1 VAKQE
6 ARPLFCA
13 HPEAIFAARCR
24 FSARNFFAKRPD
36 LVHPKLVSKLP
47 STATDAGATPPG
59 KAASALN
66 TRAAGIVGLAVLC
79 SRLLGLA
86 RELLLARLFGA
97 GMAMD
102 AFKVAFRIPNLLRD
116 LFAEGALSTAFV
128 TVFSKKIATGED
140 ASAWALANKV
150 ATLAT
155 VVLSAV
161 VLAGMGLAPLLV
173 GQLAGGFAPEKAALT
188 VLLTQIMFPFIL
200 LVSLSALVMGLLNA
214 KDVFGAP
221 AMASSFFNI
230 GSIVGGIALAYWL
243 DPLFGPDALIGLSV
257 GTLIGGGAQ
266 WIAQFPALRRVGYRF
281 RPDFRWSDEGVRHV
295 LRLMG
300 PAVVA
305 ASAVQ
310 INVMINSKFASHIPG
325 DGPVSWL
332 DYAFRLM
339 QLPLGIFGVAIG
351 TVTLP
356 LVSRHAANG
365 DTGALRSTLARGL
378 RLGLLLTVPSTV
390 GLICLADPIISLI
403 YESGK
408 FDGESSRQTAAALR
422 YYALGLAAYSGI
434 KVLAPAFYAIDRR
447 TTPMLVSFGAIGVNL
462 LLNWLFTF
470 RMGMGHCGLALSTG
484 CVALANFLA
493 LYVLMRSAL
502 GAMESRQ
509 LLAGLARILAA
520 GAVLSAVCV
529 YGGEW
534 VGLGGSEGGKLLLSA
549 RLGVVI
555 AAGATAFFA
564 CAQLLGVA
572 EMDDLLGAVRRRLR
586 R

>member
-1 VAKQE
+1 VG
-6 ARPLFCA
+6 
-13 HPEAIFAARCR
+13 
-24 FSARNFFAKRPD
+24 
-36 LVHPKLVSKLP
+36 VSTLP
-47 STATDAGATPPG
+47 TSETDAGASSGSKPRPV
-59 KAASALN
+59 LN
-66 TRAAGIVGLAVLC
+66 TRAAGIVGLAVMC

-97 GMAMD
+97 GLAMD

-128 TVFSKKIATGED
+128 TVFSKKTATGED

-161 VLAGMGLAPLLV
+161 VLLGIGLAPLLV

-200 LVSLSALVMGLLNA
+200 LVSLAALAMGLLNA

-230 GSIVGGIALAYWL
+230 GSIVGGVALAYFM
-243 DPLFGPDALIGLSV
+243 DPQFGPNALVGLSI
-257 GTLIGGGAQ
+257 GTLIGGAAQ
-266 WIAQFPALRRVGYRF
+266 LLAQFPALRRVGYRF

-300 PAVVA
+300 PAVIA

-339 QLPLGIFGVAIG
+339 QLPLGVFGVAIG

-365 DTGALRSTLARGL
+365 DTPALRSTLARGL
-378 RLGLLLTVPSTV
+378 RLGLLLTVPSTL
-390 GLICLADPIISLI
+390 GLMFLAEPIISLI

-408 FDGESSRQTAAALR
+408 FDAEATRQTAAALR

-447 TTPMLVSFGAIGVNL
+447 TTPMMVSFGAIGVNL
-462 LLNWLFTF
+462 ALNWLFTY
-470 RMGMGHCGLALSTG
+470 RLGMGHCGLALSTG

-493 LYVLMRSAL
+493 LYLLMRSAL
-502 GAMESRQ
+502 GALESRD
-509 LLAGLARILAA
+509 LLVGLGKVLVA
-520 GAVLSAVCV
+520 GAALAAVCV
-529 YGGEW
+529 YGGGF
-534 VGLGGSEGGKLLLSA
+534 VGLGTAGGGKLILGAQLGGVITVAALTFFVCA
-549 RLGVVI
+549 RL
-555 AAGATAFFA
+555 
-564 CAQLLGVA
+564 LRVA
-572 EMDDLLGAVRRRLR
+572 EMEDLLGAVRRRLKR
-586 R
+586 

>member
-1 VAKQE
+1 MRHSVG
-6 ARPLFCA
+6 
-13 HPEAIFAARCR
+13 
-24 FSARNFFAKRPD
+24 
-36 LVHPKLVSKLP
+36 VSNLP
-47 STATDAGATPPG
+47 TSQTDAGASSGG
-59 KAASALN
+59 KAHTALN
-66 TRAAGIVGLAVLC
+66 ARAAGIVGLAVMC

-97 GMAMD
+97 GLAMD

-128 TVFSKKIATGED
+128 TVFSKKTATGED

-150 ATLAT
+150 ATLAA
-155 VVLSAV
+155 VVLSAL
-161 VLAGMGLAPLLV
+161 VLVGIGLAPLLV

-230 GSIVGGIALAYWL
+230 GSIVGGVALAYFI
-243 DPLFGPDALIGLSV
+243 DPQFGPDALVGLSV
-257 GTLIGGGAQ
+257 GTLIGGAAQ
-266 WIAQFPALRRVGYRF
+266 LCAQFPALHRVGYRF
-281 RPDFRWSDEGVRHV
+281 RPDFRWSDEGVRNV

-300 PAVVA
+300 PAVIA

-339 QLPLGIFGVAIG
+339 QLPLGVFGVAIG

-365 DTGALRSTLARGL
+365 DTPALRSTLARGL
-378 RLGLLLTVPSTV
+378 RLGLLLTVPSTL
-390 GLICLADPIISLI
+390 GLVFLAEPIISLI

-408 FDGESSRQTAAALR
+408 FDAEASQQTAAALR

-462 LLNWLFTF
+462 GLNWLFTY
-470 RMGMGHCGLALSTG
+470 RLGMGHCGLALSTG

-493 LYVLMRSAL
+493 LYLLMRSAL
-502 GAMESRQ
+502 GTLESRQ
-509 LLAGLARILAA
+509 LLVGLAKVLLA
-520 GAVLSAVCV
+520 GAVLAAVCFF
-529 YGGEW
+529 GGEA
-534 VGLGGSEGGKLLLSA
+534 VGLGVPGGGKLLLGA
-549 RLGVVI
+549 RLGGVI
-555 AAGATAFFA
+555 AVAALAFFVSA
-564 CAQLLGVA
+564 RLLGVA
-572 EMDDLLGAVRRRLR
+572 EMDDLLGAVRRRLKR
-586 R
+586 

>member
-1 VAKQE
+1 MG
-6 ARPLFCA
+6 
-13 HPEAIFAARCR
+13 
-24 FSARNFFAKRPD
+24 
-36 LVHPKLVSKLP
+36 VSNLP
-47 STATDAGATPPG
+47 TSQTDASTISGG
-59 KAASALN
+59 KARTALN

-97 GMAMD
+97 GMTMD

-128 TVFSKKIATGED
+128 TVFSKKTATGED

-150 ATLAT
+150 ATLAA

-161 VLAGMGLAPLLV
+161 VLLGIGLAPLLV

-230 GSIVGGIALAYWL
+230 GSIVGGVALAYFI
-243 DPLFGPDALIGLSV
+243 DPQFGPDALVGLSV
-257 GTLIGGGAQ
+257 GTLIGGAAQ
-266 WIAQFPALRRVGYRF
+266 LCAQFPALHRVGYRF
-281 RPDFRWSDEGVRHV
+281 RPDFRWSDEGVRNV

-300 PAVVA
+300 PAVIA

-339 QLPLGIFGVAIG
+339 QLPLGLFGVAIG

-365 DTGALRSTLARGL
+365 DTPALRSTLARGL
-378 RLGLLLTVPSTV
+378 RLGLLLTVPSTL
-390 GLICLADPIISLI
+390 GLVFLADPIISLI

-408 FDGESSRQTAAALR
+408 FDAEASRQTAAALR

-462 LLNWLFTF
+462 GLNWLFTY
-470 RMGMGHCGLALSTG
+470 RLGMGHCGLALSTG

-493 LYVLMRSAL
+493 LYLLMRSAL
-502 GAMESRQ
+502 GTLESRQ
-509 LLAGLARILAA
+509 LLVGLAKVLLAGGVLAA
-520 GAVLSAVCV
+520 VCFF
-529 YGGEW
+529 GSEA
-534 VGLGGSEGGKLLLSA
+534 VGLGVPGGGKLLLGV
-549 RLGVVI
+549 RLGGVI
-555 AAGATAFFA
+555 AAAAVAFFVSA
-564 CAQLLGVA
+564 RLLGVA
-572 EMDDLLGAVRRRLR
+572 EMDDLLGAVRRRLKR
-586 R
+586 

>member
-1 VAKQE
+1 M
-6 ARPLFCA
+6 
-13 HPEAIFAARCR
+13 
-24 FSARNFFAKRPD
+24 SN
-36 LVHPKLVSKLP
+36 LP
-47 STATDAGATPPG
+47 TSQTDAGASSGG
-59 KAASALN
+59 KARTTLN

-79 SRLLGLA
+79 SRVLGLA

-128 TVFSKKIATGED
+128 TVFSKKTATGED

-150 ATLAT
+150 ATLAA
-155 VVLSAV
+155 VVLSAL
-161 VLAGMGLAPLLV
+161 VLVGIGLAPLLV

-230 GSIVGGIALAYWL
+230 GSIVGGVALAYYI
-243 DPLFGPDALIGLSV
+243 DPQFGPNALVGLSV
-257 GTLIGGGAQ
+257 GTLIGGAAQ
-266 WIAQFPALRRVGYRF
+266 LCAQFPALYRVGYRF
-281 RPDFRWSDEGVRHV
+281 RPDFQWSDEGVRNV

-300 PAVVA
+300 PAVIA

-339 QLPLGIFGVAIG
+339 QLPLGLFGVAIG

-365 DTGALRSTLARGL
+365 DTPALRSTLARGL
-378 RLGLLLTVPSTV
+378 RLGLLLTVPSTL
-390 GLICLADPIISLI
+390 GLVFLADPIISLI

-408 FDGESSRQTAAALR
+408 FDAEATRQTAAALR

-462 LLNWLFTF
+462 GLNWLFTY
-470 RMGMGHCGLALSTG
+470 RLGMGHCGLALSTG

-493 LYVLMRSAL
+493 LYLLMRSAL
-502 GAMESRQ
+502 GTLESRQ
-509 LLAGLARILAA
+509 LLVGLGKVLLA
-520 GAVLSAVCV
+520 GAVLAAVCIL
-529 YGGEW
+529 GGESI
-534 VGLGGSEGGKLLLSA
+534 GLGVPGGGKLLLSL
-549 RLGVVI
+549 RLAGVI
-555 AAGATAFFA
+555 AVAAVAFFVSA
-564 CAQLLGVA
+564 RLLGVA
-572 EMDDLLGAVRRRLR
+572 EMDDLLGAVRRRLKR
-586 R
+586 

>member
-1 VAKQE
+1 MGHRVGVSQSPSAE
-6 ARPLFCA
+6 TNVDPNSPGRAR
-13 HPEAIFAARCR
+13 
-24 FSARNFFAKRPD
+24 S
-36 LVHPKLVSKLP
+36 S
-47 STATDAGATPPG
+47 
-59 KAASALN
+59 LN
-66 TRAAGIVGLAVLC
+66 TRAAGVVGLAVLC

-128 TVFSKKIATGED
+128 TVFSKKTATGDD

-155 VVLSAV
+155 VVLSGV

-188 VLLTQIMFPFIL
+188 VWLTQIMFPFIL

-230 GSIVGGIALAYWL
+230 GSIVGGIALAYWM
-243 DPLFGPDALIGLSV
+243 DPQFGPDALVGLAV
-257 GTLIGGGAQ
+257 GTLIGGAAQ
-266 WIAQFPALRRVGYRF
+266 LLAQFPALRRVGYRF
-281 RPDFRWSDEGVRHV
+281 DPDFRWSDEGVRHV

-300 PAVVA
+300 PAVIA

-339 QLPLGIFGVAIG
+339 QLPLGVFGVAIG

-365 DTGALRSTLARGL
+365 DQGALRSTLARGL
-378 RLGLLLTVPSTV
+378 RLGLLLTVPSTL
-390 GLICLADPIISLI
+390 GLVFLADPIISLI

-408 FDGESSRQTAAALR
+408 FDAESSRQTAAALR

-462 LLNWLFTF
+462 VLNWLFTF
-470 RMGMGHCGLALSTG
+470 RLGMGHCGLALSTG
-484 CVALANFLA
+484 CVATANFLA
-493 LYVLMRSAL
+493 LYLLMRSAV
-502 GAMESRQ
+502 GTMESGR
-509 LLAGLARILAA
+509 LLTGLLKILVA
-520 GAVLSAVCV
+520 GAVLAAVCV
-529 YGGEW
+529 YGGDLLQ
-534 VGLGGSEGGKLLLSA
+534 LGVAGGGKLSLGL
-549 RLGVVI
+549 RLGAVI
-555 AAGATAFFA
+555 AAAALAFFA
-564 CAQLLGVA
+564 CARLLGVD
-572 EMDDLLGAVRRRLR
+572 EMDDLVGALRRRLKR
-586 R
+586 

>member
-1 VAKQE
+1 
-6 ARPLFCA
+6 
-13 HPEAIFAARCR
+13 
-24 FSARNFFAKRPD
+24 
-36 LVHPKLVSKLP
+36 VSTSP
-47 STATDAGATPPG
+47 NSETNAGANSSA
-59 KAASALN
+59 KARSTLN

-128 TVFSKKIATGED
+128 TVFSKKTATGDD

-150 ATLAT
+150 ATLAS
-155 VVLSAV
+155 VVLSLV
-161 VLAGMGLAPLLV
+161 VLLGISLAPLLV

-230 GSIVGGIALAYWL
+230 GSIVGGVALAYFL
-243 DPLFGPDALIGLSV
+243 DPQFGPKALVGLSV
-257 GTLIGGGAQ
+257 GTLIGGAAQ
-266 WIAQFPALRRVGYRF
+266 LFAQFPALHRVGYRF
-281 RPDFRWSDEGVRHV
+281 RPDFRWGDEGVRNV

-300 PAVVA
+300 PAVIA

-339 QLPLGIFGVAIG
+339 QLPLGLFGVAIG

-356 LVSRHAANG
+356 LVARHAANA
-365 DTGALRSTLARGL
+365 DTPALRSTLARGL
-378 RLGLLLTVPSTV
+378 RLGLLLTVPSTL
-390 GLICLADPIISLI
+390 GLVFLADPIISLI

-408 FDGESSRQTAAALR
+408 FDAEASRQTAAALR
-422 YYALGLAAYSGI
+422 FYALGLAAYSGI

-462 LLNWLFTF
+462 GLNWLFTF
-470 RMGMGHCGLALSTG
+470 QMGMGHCGLALSTG
-484 CVALANFLA
+484 CVAMANFLA
-493 LYVLMRSAL
+493 LYLLMRSAL
-502 GAMESRQ
+502 GALESRQ
-509 LLAGLARILAA
+509 LLVGLAKVLLA
-520 GAVLSAVCV
+520 GAVLAAVCV
-529 YGGEW
+529 FGGELL
-534 VGLGGSEGGKLLLSA
+534 GLGTPGGGKLLLSA
-549 RLGVVI
+549 RLGAVI
-555 AAGATAFFA
+555 TAAAVAFFVSA
-564 CAQLLGVA
+564 RLLRVE
-572 EMDDLLGAVRRRLR
+572 EMDDLLGAVRRRLKR
-586 R
+586 

>member
-1 VAKQE
+1 MTQRPSKETNANAGSPAQ
-6 ARPLFCA
+6 AR
-13 HPEAIFAARCR
+13 
-24 FSARNFFAKRPD
+24 S
-36 LVHPKLVSKLP
+36 S
-47 STATDAGATPPG
+47 
-59 KAASALN
+59 LN

-128 TVFSKKIATGED
+128 TVFSKKIATEND

-161 VLAGMGLAPLLV
+161 VLAGMGMAPLLV

-188 VLLTQIMFPFIL
+188 VWLTQIMFPFIL

-230 GSIVGGIALAYWL
+230 GSIVGGIALAYWI
-243 DPLFGPDALIGLSV
+243 DPSFGPNALVGLAV
-257 GTLIGGGAQ
+257 GTLIGGAAQ
-266 WIAQFPALRRVGYRF
+266 LLAQFPALRRVGFRF
-281 RPDFRWSDEGVRHV
+281 CLDFRWSDEGVRQV

-300 PAVVA
+300 PAVIA

-356 LVSRHAANG
+356 LVSRHAATG
-365 DTGALRSTLARGL
+365 DTNALRATLARGL
-378 RLGLLLTVPSTV
+378 RLGLLLTVPSTL
-390 GLICLADPIISLI
+390 GLVFLAEPIISLI

-408 FDGESSRQTAAALR
+408 FDAESSRQTAAALR

-484 CVALANFLA
+484 CVATANFLA
-493 LYVLMRSAL
+493 LYFLMRSAL
-502 GAMESRQ
+502 GALESGR
-509 LLAGLARILAA
+509 LLVGLAKILIA
-520 GAVLSAVCV
+520 GVVLAAVCV
-529 YGGEW
+529 FGSDLLQ
-534 VGLGGSEGGKLLLSA
+534 LGTAGGGKLGLGA
-549 RLGVVI
+549 RLGAVI
-555 AAGATAFFA
+555 ASAALAFFV
-564 CAQLLGVA
+564 CVRLLRVP
-572 EMDDLLGAVRRRLR
+572 EMDDLLGALRRRLKR
-586 R
+586 ST

>member
-1 VAKQE
+1 MSTFPTSETNAD
-6 ARPLFCA
+6 AN
-13 HPEAIFAARCR
+13 
-24 FSARNFFAKRPD
+24 SA
-36 LVHPKLVSKLP
+36 
-47 STATDAGATPPG
+47 G
-59 KAASALN
+59 KARTTLN

-128 TVFSKKIATGED
+128 TVFSKKTATGDD

-150 ATLAT
+150 ATLAA
-155 VVLSAV
+155 VVLSVV
-161 VLAGMGLAPLLV
+161 VLVGIGLAPLLV

-230 GSIVGGIALAYWL
+230 GSIVGGVALAYFL
-243 DPLFGPDALIGLSV
+243 DPQFGPKALVGLSV
-257 GTLIGGGAQ
+257 GTLIGGAAQ
-266 WIAQFPALRRVGYRF
+266 LCAQFPALHRVGYRF
-281 RPDFRWSDEGVRHV
+281 RPDFRWGDEGVRNV

-300 PAVVA
+300 PAVIA

-339 QLPLGIFGVAIG
+339 QLPLGLFGVAIG

-365 DTGALRSTLARGL
+365 DTPALRATLARGL
-378 RLGLLLTVPSTV
+378 RLGLLLTVPSTL
-390 GLICLADPIISLI
+390 GLVFLADPIISLI

-408 FDGESSRQTAAALR
+408 FDAEASRQTAAALR
-422 YYALGLAAYSGI
+422 FYALGLAAYSGI

-462 LLNWLFTF
+462 GLNWLFTF
-470 RMGMGHCGLALSTG
+470 QMGMGHCGLALSTG
-484 CVALANFLA
+484 CVAMANFLA
-493 LYVLMRSAL
+493 LYLLMRSAL
-502 GAMESRQ
+502 GALESRQ
-509 LLAGLARILAA
+509 LLVGLTKVLLA
-520 GAVLSAVCV
+520 GAVLAAVCV
-529 YGGEW
+529 FGGQFI
-534 VGLGGSEGGKLLLSA
+534 GLGVPGGGTLLLSA
-549 RLGVVI
+549 RLGAVI
-555 AAGATAFFA
+555 TAAAFAFFVSA
-564 CAQLLGVA
+564 RLLGVA
-572 EMDDLLGAVRRRLR
+572 EMDDLLGALRRRIIR
-586 R
+586 

>member
-1 VAKQE
+1 VG
-6 ARPLFCA
+6 
-13 HPEAIFAARCR
+13 
-24 FSARNFFAKRPD
+24 
-36 LVHPKLVSKLP
+36 VSTFP
-47 STATDAGATPPG
+47 TSETDAGASSGSKPRPV
-59 KAASALN
+59 LN
-66 TRAAGIVGLAVLC
+66 TRAAGIVGLAVMC

-97 GMAMD
+97 GLAMD

-128 TVFSKKIATGED
+128 TVFSKKTATGED

-155 VVLSAV
+155 VVLSVV
-161 VLAGMGLAPLLV
+161 VLLGIGLAPLLV

-200 LVSLSALVMGLLNA
+200 LVSLAALVMGLLNA

-230 GSIVGGIALAYWL
+230 GSIVGGVALAYFM
-243 DPLFGPDALIGLSV
+243 DPQFGPNALVGLSI
-257 GTLIGGGAQ
+257 GTLIGGAAQ
-266 WIAQFPALRRVGYRF
+266 LIAQFPALRRVGYRF

-300 PAVVA
+300 PAVIA

-339 QLPLGIFGVAIG
+339 QLPLGVFGVAIG

-365 DTGALRSTLARGL
+365 DTPALRSTLARGL
-378 RLGLLLTVPSTV
+378 RLGLLLTVPSTL
-390 GLICLADPIISLI
+390 GLIFLAEPIISLI

-408 FDGESSRQTAAALR
+408 FDAEATRQTAAALR

-447 TTPMLVSFGAIGVNL
+447 TTPMMVSFGAIGVNL
-462 LLNWLFTF
+462 ALNWLFTY
-470 RMGMGHCGLALSTG
+470 RLGMGHCGLALSTG

-493 LYVLMRSAL
+493 LYLLMRSAL
-502 GAMESRQ
+502 GALESRE
-509 LLAGLARILAA
+509 LLVGLGKVLVA
-520 GAVLSAVCV
+520 GAALVAVCV
-529 YGGEW
+529 YGGGFL
-534 VGLGGSEGGKLLLSA
+534 GLGTAGGGKLILGAQLGGVITVAALTFFVCA
-549 RLGVVI
+549 RL
-555 AAGATAFFA
+555 
-564 CAQLLGVA
+564 LRVA
-572 EMDDLLGAVRRRLR
+572 EMEDLLGAVRRRLKR
-586 R
+586 

>member
-1 VAKQE
+1 MSTSPNSETNANANSSAK
-6 ARPLFCA
+6 AR
-13 HPEAIFAARCR
+13 
-24 FSARNFFAKRPD
+24 
-36 LVHPKLVSKLP
+36 
-47 STATDAGATPPG
+47 ST
-59 KAASALN
+59 LN
-66 TRAAGIVGLAVLC
+66 ARAAGIVGLAVMC

-97 GMAMD
+97 GLAMD

-128 TVFSKKIATGED
+128 TVFSKKTATGED

-150 ATLAT
+150 ATLAA
-155 VVLSAV
+155 VVLSAL
-161 VLAGMGLAPLLV
+161 VLVGIGLAPLLV

-230 GSIVGGIALAYWL
+230 GSIVGGVALAYFI
-243 DPLFGPDALIGLSV
+243 DPQFGPNALVGLSV
-257 GTLIGGGAQ
+257 GTLIGGAAQ
-266 WIAQFPALRRVGYRF
+266 LCAQFPALHRVGYRF
-281 RPDFRWSDEGVRHV
+281 RPDFRWSDEGVRNV

-300 PAVVA
+300 PAVIA

-339 QLPLGIFGVAIG
+339 QLPLGVFGVAIG

-365 DTGALRSTLARGL
+365 DTPALRSTLARGL
-378 RLGLLLTVPSTV
+378 RLGLLLTVPSTL
-390 GLICLADPIISLI
+390 GLVFLAEPIISLI

-408 FDGESSRQTAAALR
+408 FDAEASQQTAAALR

-462 LLNWLFTF
+462 GLNWFFTY
-470 RMGMGHCGLALSTG
+470 RLGMGHCGLALSTG

-493 LYVLMRSAL
+493 LYLLMRSAL
-502 GAMESRQ
+502 GTLESRQ
-509 LLAGLARILAA
+509 LLVGLAKVLLA
-520 GAVLSAVCV
+520 GAVLAAVCFF
-529 YGGEW
+529 GGEA
-534 VGLGGSEGGKLLLSA
+534 VGLGVPGGGKLLLGA
-549 RLGVVI
+549 RLGGVI
-555 AAGATAFFA
+555 AVAALAFFVSA
-564 CAQLLGVA
+564 RLLGVA
-572 EMDDLLGAVRRRLR
+572 EMDDLLGAVRRRLKR
-586 R
+586 

>member
-1 VAKQE
+1 MG
-6 ARPLFCA
+6 
-13 HPEAIFAARCR
+13 
-24 FSARNFFAKRPD
+24 
-36 LVHPKLVSKLP
+36 VSTLP
-47 STATDAGATPPG
+47 TSETDAGASSGSKPRPV
-59 KAASALN
+59 LN
-66 TRAAGIVGLAVLC
+66 TRAAGIVGLAVMC

-97 GMAMD
+97 GLAMD

-128 TVFSKKIATGED
+128 TVFSKKTATGED

-155 VVLSAV
+155 VVLSVV
-161 VLAGMGLAPLLV
+161 VLLGIGLAPLLV

-200 LVSLSALVMGLLNA
+200 LVSLAALVMGLLNA

-230 GSIVGGIALAYWL
+230 GSIVGGVALAYFM
-243 DPLFGPDALIGLSV
+243 DPQFGPNALVGLSI
-257 GTLIGGGAQ
+257 GTLIGGAAQ
-266 WIAQFPALRRVGYRF
+266 LVAQFPALRRVGYRF

-300 PAVVA
+300 PAVIA

-339 QLPLGIFGVAIG
+339 QLPLGVFGVAIG

-365 DTGALRSTLARGL
+365 DTPALRSTLARGL
-378 RLGLLLTVPSTV
+378 RLGLLLTVPSTL
-390 GLICLADPIISLI
+390 GLVFLAEPIISLI

-408 FDGESSRQTAAALR
+408 FDAEATRQTAAALR

-462 LLNWLFTF
+462 ALNWLFTY
-470 RMGMGHCGLALSTG
+470 RLGMGHCGLALSTG

-493 LYVLMRSAL
+493 LYLLMRSAL
-502 GAMESRQ
+502 GALESRQ
-509 LLAGLARILAA
+509 LVVGLGKVLVA
-520 GAVLSAVCV
+520 GAALAAVCV
-529 YGGEW
+529 FGGEFL
-534 VGLGGSEGGKLLLSA
+534 GLGTEGGGKLVLGT
-549 RLGVVI
+549 RLGGVI
-555 AAGATAFFA
+555 AIAAVTFFG
-564 CAQLLGVA
+564 CARLLGVA
-572 EMDDLLGAVRRRLR
+572 EMEDLFGAVRRRLKR
-586 R
+586 

>member
-1 VAKQE
+1 MRHSVG
-6 ARPLFCA
+6 
-13 HPEAIFAARCR
+13 
-24 FSARNFFAKRPD
+24 
-36 LVHPKLVSKLP
+36 VSNLP
-47 STATDAGATPPG
+47 TSQTDAGASSGG
-59 KAASALN
+59 KAHTALN
-66 TRAAGIVGLAVLC
+66 ARAAGIVGLAVMC

-97 GMAMD
+97 GLAMD

-128 TVFSKKIATGED
+128 TVFSKKTATGED

-150 ATLAT
+150 ATLAA
-155 VVLSAV
+155 VVLSAL
-161 VLAGMGLAPLLV
+161 VLVGIGLAPLLV

-230 GSIVGGIALAYWL
+230 GSIVGGVALAYFI
-243 DPLFGPDALIGLSV
+243 DPQFGPNALVGLSV
-257 GTLIGGGAQ
+257 GTLIGGAAQ
-266 WIAQFPALRRVGYRF
+266 LCAQFPALHRVGYRF
-281 RPDFRWSDEGVRHV
+281 RPDFRWSDEGVRNV

-300 PAVVA
+300 PAVIA

-339 QLPLGIFGVAIG
+339 QLPLGVFGVAIG

-365 DTGALRSTLARGL
+365 DTPALRSTLARGL
-378 RLGLLLTVPSTV
+378 RLGLLLTVPSTL
-390 GLICLADPIISLI
+390 GLVFLAEPIISLI

-408 FDGESSRQTAAALR
+408 FDAEASQQTAAALR

-462 LLNWLFTF
+462 GLNWLFTY
-470 RMGMGHCGLALSTG
+470 RLGMGHCGLALSTG

-493 LYVLMRSAL
+493 LYLLMRSAL
-502 GAMESRQ
+502 GTLESRQ
-509 LLAGLARILAA
+509 LLVGLAKVLLA
-520 GAVLSAVCV
+520 GAVLAAVCFF
-529 YGGEW
+529 GGEA
-534 VGLGGSEGGKLLLSA
+534 VGLGVPGGGKLLLGA
-549 RLGVVI
+549 RLGGVI
-555 AAGATAFFA
+555 AVAALAFFVSA
-564 CAQLLGVA
+564 RLLGVA
-572 EMDDLLGAVRRRLR
+572 EMDDLLGAVRRRLKR
-586 R
+586 

>member
-1 VAKQE
+1 MG
-6 ARPLFCA
+6 
-13 HPEAIFAARCR
+13 
-24 FSARNFFAKRPD
+24 
-36 LVHPKLVSKLP
+36 VSNLP
-47 STATDAGATPPG
+47 TSQTDASTISGG
-59 KAASALN
+59 KARTALN

-128 TVFSKKIATGED
+128 TVFSKKTATGED

-150 ATLAT
+150 ATLAA

-161 VLAGMGLAPLLV
+161 VLLGIGLAPLLV

-230 GSIVGGIALAYWL
+230 GSIVGGVALAYFI
-243 DPLFGPDALIGLSV
+243 DPQFGPNALVGLSV
-257 GTLIGGGAQ
+257 GTLIGGAAQ
-266 WIAQFPALRRVGYRF
+266 LCAQFPALHRVGYRF
-281 RPDFRWSDEGVRHV
+281 RPDFRWSDEGVRNV

-300 PAVVA
+300 PAVIA

-339 QLPLGIFGVAIG
+339 QLPLGLFGVAIG

-365 DTGALRSTLARGL
+365 DTPALRSTLARGL
-378 RLGLLLTVPSTV
+378 RLGLLLTVPSTL
-390 GLICLADPIISLI
+390 GLVFLADPIISLI

-408 FDGESSRQTAAALR
+408 FDAEASRQTAAALR

-462 LLNWLFTF
+462 GLNWLFTY
-470 RMGMGHCGLALSTG
+470 RLGMGHCGLALSTG

-493 LYVLMRSAL
+493 LYLLMRSAL
-502 GAMESRQ
+502 GTLESRQ
-509 LLAGLARILAA
+509 LLVGLAKVLLA
-520 GAVLSAVCV
+520 GAVLAAVCFF
-529 YGGEW
+529 GSEA
-534 VGLGGSEGGKLLLSA
+534 VGLDVPGGGKLLLGF
-549 RLGVVI
+549 RLGGVI
-555 AAGATAFFA
+555 AAAAVAFFVSA
-564 CAQLLGVA
+564 RLLGVA
-572 EMDDLLGAVRRRLR
+572 EMDDLLGAVRRRLKR
-586 R
+586 

>member
-1 VAKQE
+1 MRHSVG
-6 ARPLFCA
+6 
-13 HPEAIFAARCR
+13 
-24 FSARNFFAKRPD
+24 
-36 LVHPKLVSKLP
+36 VSNLP
-47 STATDAGATPPG
+47 NSQTDAGASSGG
-59 KAASALN
+59 KAHTALN
-66 TRAAGIVGLAVLC
+66 ARAAGIVGLAVMC

-97 GMAMD
+97 GLAMD

-128 TVFSKKIATGED
+128 TVFSKKTATGED

-150 ATLAT
+150 ATLAA
-155 VVLSAV
+155 VVLSAL
-161 VLAGMGLAPLLV
+161 VLVGIGLAPLLV

-230 GSIVGGIALAYWL
+230 GSIVGGVALAYFI
-243 DPLFGPDALIGLSV
+243 DPQFGPNALVGLSV
-257 GTLIGGGAQ
+257 GTLIGGAAQ
-266 WIAQFPALRRVGYRF
+266 LCAQFPALHRVGYRF
-281 RPDFRWSDEGVRHV
+281 RPDFRWSDEGVRNV

-300 PAVVA
+300 PAVIA

-339 QLPLGIFGVAIG
+339 QLPLGVFGVAIG

-365 DTGALRSTLARGL
+365 DTPALRSTLARGL
-378 RLGLLLTVPSTV
+378 RFGLLLTVPSTL
-390 GLICLADPIISLI
+390 GLVFLAEPIISLI

-408 FDGESSRQTAAALR
+408 FDAEASQQTAAALR

-462 LLNWLFTF
+462 GLNWFFTY
-470 RMGMGHCGLALSTG
+470 RLGMGHCGLALSTG

-493 LYVLMRSAL
+493 LYLLMRSAL
-502 GAMESRQ
+502 GTLESRQ
-509 LLAGLARILAA
+509 LLVGLAKVLLA
-520 GAVLSAVCV
+520 GAVLAAVCFF
-529 YGGEW
+529 GGEA
-534 VGLGGSEGGKLLLSA
+534 VGLGVPGGGKLLLGA
-549 RLGVVI
+549 RLGGVI
-555 AAGATAFFA
+555 AVAALAFFVSA
-564 CAQLLGVA
+564 RLLGVA
-572 EMDDLLGAVRRRLR
+572 EMDDLLGAVRRRLKR
-586 R
+586 

>member
-1 VAKQE
+1 
-6 ARPLFCA
+6 
-13 HPEAIFAARCR
+13 
-24 FSARNFFAKRPD
+24 
-36 LVHPKLVSKLP
+36 
-47 STATDAGATPPG
+47 
-59 KAASALN
+59 
-66 TRAAGIVGLAVLC
+66 
-79 SRLLGLA
+79 
-86 RELLLARLFGA
+86 
-97 GMAMD
+97 MD

-128 TVFSKKIATGED
+128 TVFSKKTATGED

-155 VVLSAV
+155 VVLSVV
-161 VLAGMGLAPLLV
+161 VLLGIGLAPLLV

-200 LVSLSALVMGLLNA
+200 LVSLAALVMGLLNA

-230 GSIVGGIALAYWL
+230 GSIVGGVALAYFM
-243 DPLFGPDALIGLSV
+243 DPQFGPNALIGLSI
-257 GTLIGGGAQ
+257 GTLIGGAAQ
-266 WIAQFPALRRVGYRF
+266 LLAQFPALRRIGYRF
-281 RPDFRWSDEGVRHV
+281 RPDFHWSDEGVRHV

-300 PAVVA
+300 PAVIA

-339 QLPLGIFGVAIG
+339 QLPLGVFGVAIG

-365 DTGALRSTLARGL
+365 DTRALRSTLARGL
-378 RLGLLLTVPSTV
+378 RLGLLLTVPSTL
-390 GLICLADPIISLI
+390 GLVFLAEPIISLI

-408 FDGESSRQTAAALR
+408 FDAEATRQTAAALR

-447 TTPMLVSFGAIGVNL
+447 TTPMFVSFGAIGVNL
-462 LLNWLFTF
+462 ALNWLFTY
-470 RMGMGHCGLALSTG
+470 RLGMGHCGLALSTG

-493 LYVLMRSAL
+493 LYLLMRSAL
-502 GAMESRQ
+502 GALESRQ
-509 LLAGLARILAA
+509 LLVGLGKVLVA
-520 GAVLSAVCV
+520 GAALAAVCV
-529 YGGEW
+529 YGGEFL
-534 VGLGGSEGGKLLLSA
+534 GLGTTDGGKLLLGA
-549 RLGVVI
+549 RLGGVI
-555 AAGATAFFA
+555 AVAAVTFFG
-564 CAQLLGVA
+564 CARLLGVA
-572 EMDDLLGAVRRRLR
+572 EMEDLFGAVRRRLKR
-586 R
+586 

>member
-1 VAKQE
+1 
-6 ARPLFCA
+6 
-13 HPEAIFAARCR
+13 
-24 FSARNFFAKRPD
+24 
-36 LVHPKLVSKLP
+36 
-47 STATDAGATPPG
+47 
-59 KAASALN
+59 
-66 TRAAGIVGLAVLC
+66 VGLAVLC

-128 TVFSKKIATGED
+128 TVFSKKTATGDD

-150 ATLAT
+150 ATLAA
-155 VVLSAV
+155 VVLSVV
-161 VLAGMGLAPLLV
+161 VLVGIGLAPLLV

-230 GSIVGGIALAYWL
+230 GSIVGGVALAYFL
-243 DPLFGPDALIGLSV
+243 DPQFGPKALVGLSV
-257 GTLIGGGAQ
+257 GTLIGGAAQ
-266 WIAQFPALRRVGYRF
+266 LCAQFPALHRVGYRF
-281 RPDFRWSDEGVRHV
+281 RPDFRWGDEGVRNV

-300 PAVVA
+300 PAVIA

-339 QLPLGIFGVAIG
+339 QLPLGLFGVAIG

-365 DTGALRSTLARGL
+365 DTPALRATLARGL
-378 RLGLLLTVPSTV
+378 RLGLLLTVPSTL
-390 GLICLADPIISLI
+390 GLVFLADPIISLI

-408 FDGESSRQTAAALR
+408 FDAEASRQTAAALR
-422 YYALGLAAYSGI
+422 FYALGLAAYSGI

-462 LLNWLFTF
+462 GLNWLFTF
-470 RMGMGHCGLALSTG
+470 QMGMGHCGLALSTG
-484 CVALANFLA
+484 CVAMANFLA
-493 LYVLMRSAL
+493 LYLLMRSAL
-502 GAMESRQ
+502 GALESRQ
-509 LLAGLARILAA
+509 LLVGLTKVLLA
-520 GAVLSAVCV
+520 GAVLAAVCV
-529 YGGEW
+529 FGGQFI
-534 VGLGGSEGGKLLLSA
+534 GLGVPGGGKLLLGA
-549 RLGVVI
+549 RLGAVI
-555 AAGATAFFA
+555 TAAAFAFFVSA
-564 CAQLLGVA
+564 RLLGVA
-572 EMDDLLGAVRRRLR
+572 EMDDLLGALRRRIIR
-586 R
+586 

>member
-1 VAKQE
+1 MG
-6 ARPLFCA
+6 
-13 HPEAIFAARCR
+13 
-24 FSARNFFAKRPD
+24 
-36 LVHPKLVSKLP
+36 VSTFP
-47 STATDAGATPPG
+47 TSETDAGASSGSKPRPV
-59 KAASALN
+59 LN
-66 TRAAGIVGLAVLC
+66 TRAAGIVGLAVMC

-97 GMAMD
+97 GLAMD

-128 TVFSKKIATGED
+128 TVFSKKTATGED

-155 VVLSAV
+155 VVLSVV
-161 VLAGMGLAPLLV
+161 VLLGIGLAPLLV

-200 LVSLSALVMGLLNA
+200 LVSLAALVMGLLNA

-230 GSIVGGIALAYWL
+230 GSIVGGVALAYFM
-243 DPLFGPDALIGLSV
+243 DPQFGPNALVGLSI
-257 GTLIGGGAQ
+257 GTLIGGAAQ
-266 WIAQFPALRRVGYRF
+266 LIAQFPALRRVGYRF

-300 PAVVA
+300 PAVIA

-339 QLPLGIFGVAIG
+339 QLPLGVFGVAIG

-365 DTGALRSTLARGL
+365 DTPALRSTLARGL
-378 RLGLLLTVPSTV
+378 RLGLLLTVPSTL
-390 GLICLADPIISLI
+390 GLIFLAEPIISLI

-408 FDGESSRQTAAALR
+408 FDAEATRQTAAALR

-447 TTPMLVSFGAIGVNL
+447 TTPMMVSFGAIGVNL
-462 LLNWLFTF
+462 ALNWLFTY
-470 RMGMGHCGLALSTG
+470 RLGMGHCGLALSTG

-493 LYVLMRSAL
+493 LYLLMRSAL
-502 GAMESRQ
+502 GALESRE
-509 LLAGLARILAA
+509 LLVGLGKVLVA
-520 GAVLSAVCV
+520 GAALVAVCV
-529 YGGEW
+529 YGGGFL
-534 VGLGGSEGGKLLLSA
+534 GLGTAGGGKLILGAQLGGVITVAALTFFVCA
-549 RLGVVI
+549 RL
-555 AAGATAFFA
+555 
-564 CAQLLGVA
+564 LRVA
-572 EMDDLLGAVRRRLR
+572 EMEDLLGAVRRRLKR
-586 R
+586 